1 MWKFVLNNMCPNATL
16 ANSDETD
23 DNNSDDDNNIFAEVR
38 KLEPK

>member
-1 MWKFVLNNMCPNATL
+1 MCPNATL
-16 ANSDETD
+16 ANSHETD